1 MFVKGIKFLGGDK
14 VQVMSFPDPEPGARE
29 VVVRMKASAICRSDL
44 YMFHGSSVLDR
55 EITASVIP
63 GHEACGIVEKI
74 GRGVLKKEMEPGARV
89 AIYLAVGCGQCS
101 WCRQGWSILC
111 KTWKCLGFDFDGGH
125 AELIKVPVENCLR
138 LPEEMSFVAGA
149 LSTDKFG
156 GLYHCHKRL
165 GVSARDVVAIFGLGP
180 MGQMG
185 ALCARALGA
194 KVIAVDILDS
204 RLKLAKD
211 IGADHLINSSSQD
224 AVKEI
229 LAITD
234 SEGADVAIDCS
245 GNPKAQNDAL
255 ECVKRQGK
263 VAFIGESKSTTI
275 NPSDQMIRKM
285 LTVIGN
291 WYFPIWEYREI
302 GNFIVEHG
310 LHLERLVT
318 NSYSLD
324 QAQAAYERFDKYE
337 TGLVVF
343 SA

>member
-1 MFVKGIKFLGGDK
+1 VKGIKFPGSDR
-14 VQVMSFPDPEPGARE
+14 VQIMSFPDPEPGYRE

-44 YMFHGSSVLDR
+44 SMYHGSSVLDR
-55 EITASVIP
+55 ESTASVIP
-63 GHEACGIVEKI
+63 GHEACGVVEKI
-74 GRGVLKKEMEPGARV
+74 GKGISKEEMEPGVRV
-89 AIYLAVGCGQCS
+89 AIYLAVGCGHCS
-101 WCRQGWSILC
+101 YCRQGWSILC

-138 LPEEMSFVAGA
+138 LPDEMSFVAGA

-156 GLYHCHKRL
+156 GLYHCHKTL
-165 GVSARDVVAIFGLGP
+165 GVSARNTVAIFGLGP

-185 ALCARALGA
+185 ALAAKALGA
-194 KVIAVDILDS
+194 KVIAVDVLDS
-204 RLKLAKD
+204 RLKLARD
-211 IGADHLINSSSQD
+211 IGADYLINSSTQN
-224 AVKEI
+224 ATKEI
-229 LAITD
+229 LGMTD

-245 GNPKAQNDAL
+245 GNPKAENNAL

-291 WYFPIWEYREI
+291 WYFPTWEYREI
-302 GNFIVEHG
+302 GNFIVG
-310 LHLERLVT
+310 KDLHLERFVT
-318 NSYSLD
+318 NIYSLD
-324 QAQAAYERFDKYE
+324 EAQAAYERFDKYE